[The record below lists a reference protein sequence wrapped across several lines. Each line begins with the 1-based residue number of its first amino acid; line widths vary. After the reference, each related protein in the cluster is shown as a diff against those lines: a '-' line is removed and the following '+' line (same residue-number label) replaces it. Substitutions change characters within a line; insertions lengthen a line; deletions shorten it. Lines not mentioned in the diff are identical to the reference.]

1 MKALLAA
8 TLIAALS
15 LASVPPGAAADRGME
30 ELKKQSAVIGA
41 RFVKGPLP
49 IDPSDSGWDG
59 AASTTLTLYPQ
70 VSVTPGAA
78 IAPRISSLTVRALYT
93 NTNVALRLEWPD
105 DSPSLERGIGRFVDA
120 MAAQWPAKH
129 GKGIALPYIGMGEP
143 GAPVEIDF
151 WRAGGKVESLVAEGF
166 GSLGPRDAPNAEV
179 RAEWKDGAWRVVII
193 RTLRF
198 PPTAMMPVAF
208 AIWEGSA
215 AHRDGAKLLS
225 PWSFITFENT
235 APDKEYVHG
244 LLWNPRGQPDPAKG
258 RQVMEEAGCPA
269 CHAYP
274 GVETSNGVGPDL
286 TYAGGVHHPAYLR
299 ESIRKPSSFIV
310 PGDGHAT
317 MEGKKK
323 VSVMPDSGLTDE
335 SIRRIVDYLLTLH

>member
-1 MKALLAA
+1 MKPVLSLP
-8 TLIAALS
+8 LIAVIIFA
-15 LASVPPGAAADRGME
+15 AVPPRAAADRGME

-49 IDPSDSGWDG
+49 LDPNDSGWDG
-59 AASTTLTLYPQ
+59 AASTALTLYPQ

-78 IAPRISSLTVRALYT
+78 IAPRKSSLIVRALYT
-93 NTNVALRLEWPD
+93 NTDVALRLEWPD
-105 DSPSLERGIGRFVDA
+105 DSPSLERGIGRFADA
-120 MAAQWPAKH
+120 VAAQWPVKH
-129 GKGIALPYIGMGEP
+129 GPNIALPYIGMGEP

-166 GSLGPRDAPNAEV
+166 GSLGPRDAPNAEA
-179 RAEWKDGAWRVVII
+179 RAEWKDGAWRVVIM
-193 RTLRF
+193 RSLRV

-208 AIWEGSA
+208 ATWEGSG
-215 AHRDGAKLLS
+215 AHRDGAKFLS
-225 PWSFITFENT
+225 PWSFICFENT
-235 APDKEYVHG
+235 APVREYVRG
-244 LLWNPRGQPDPAKG
+244 LLWNPRGQPDPEKG

-274 GVETSNGVGPDL
+274 GAETSNGMGPDL

-317 MEGKKK
+317 TEGKKK
-323 VSVMPDSGLTDE
+323 VSVMPDSGLPED